1 MGKVPTEYVSGIAGS
16 GKTFEVARRV
26 REDSSYGVLCASTG
40 IAAVNMGGAI
50 TINSLLR
57 YFDTDSL
64 AEAYEMG
71 RLTETLRK
79 LATGLSDKE
88 IFGEVDDVPAPNG
101 VRNLIIDEI
110 SMVESRQ
117 LDIIYDA
124 CAEVNE
130 TLENHGYEPLGMVLT
145 GDYCQLP
152 PIGVEKDSR
161 KWTFN
166 AKCWPEFAANVTRL
180 TENHRQGDARFI
192 DALNLIRAGKG
203 MSGAKLLKEC
213 GVTFEKFRDNDWEGT
228 TILGLNR
235 DVDAHNAKALKRLE
249 RELESVPSY
258 RAGKSRGDWKNIPY
272 KFEYKIGALVMIL
285 ANEVASFQFVN
296 GDTGHI
302 VDFSNDGF
310 DVKLVRTGKTV
321 RITPIVR
328 YNESVRLT
336 KEFDEAEILEN
347 DPDVYPHWN
356 EKKRRWIFGMIRY
369 YPIRLAYA
377 TTIHKSQGLTLD
389 NIQIDCR
396 NAFLGRPGMMYVGLS
411 RARTAE
417 GIRVVG
423 DPSLLAKRVRVA
435 EEVKEWL

>member
-1 MGKVPTEYVSGIAGS
+1 MSKVPTEYVSGIAGS

-26 REDSSYGVLCASTG
+26 RENKSYGVLCASTG

-79 LATGLSDKE
+79 LATGLSDKQ
-88 IFGEVDDVPAPNG
+88 IFGEVDDVPAADG

-117 LDIIYDA
+117 LDIIYNA
-124 CAEVNE
+124 CAEVND
-130 TLENHGYEPLGMVLT
+130 TLGNHGYEPLGMVLT

-166 AKCWPEFAANVTRL
+166 AKCWPEFAANTTRL

-213 GVTFEKFRDNDWEGT
+213 GVTFEKFRDNEWEGT

-235 DVDAHNAKALKRLE
+235 DVDAHNSKALKRLE
-249 RELESVPSY
+249 GKLENVPSY
-258 RAGKSRGDWKNIPY
+258 RAGKSRGDWKNIPF
-272 KFEYKIGALVMIL
+272 KFEYKVGALVMIL
-285 ANEVASFQFVN
+285 ANEVESFSYVN

-302 VDFSNDGF
+302 VGFSENGF
-310 DVKLVRTGKTV
+310 DVELIRTGETV
-321 RITPIVR
+321 HIEQIVR
-328 YNESVRLT
+328 YNESVRLP
-336 KEFDEAEILEN
+336 KEFDEKETKEN
-347 DPDVYPHWN
+347 GSDVYPHWS

-369 YPIRLAYA
+369 YPLRLAYA
-377 TTIHKSQGLTLD
+377 STVHRSQGLSLD
-389 NIQIDCR
+389 RVQIDCR
-396 NAFLGRPGMMYVGLS
+396 NAFFGRPSMAYVSCSRVRSPEGL
-411 RARTAE
+411 R
-417 GIRVVG
+417 IIG
-423 DPSLLAKRVRVA
+423 DPSLLAKRVKVA
-435 EEVKEWL
+435 PEVLEWI

>member
-1 MGKVPTEYVSGIAGS
+1 MSKVPCSYISGIAGS

-88 IFGEVDDVPAPNG
+88 IFGEVDDVPPADG
-101 VRNLIIDEI
+101 VRNLIIDEV
-110 SMVESRQ
+110 SMVVSRQ
-117 LDIIYDA
+117 LDIFHRA
-124 CAEVNE
+124 CKEVNE
-130 TLENHGYEPLGMVLT
+130 TLENRGYEPLGMVLT
-145 GDYCQLP
+145 GDFCQLP
-152 PIGVEKDSR
+152 PIGVEKDPSMWPFR
-161 KWTFN
+161 
-166 AKCWPEFAANVTRL
+166 AKCWPEFAANTTRL
-180 TENHRQGDARFI
+180 TTNHRHGDPRFI
-192 DALNLIRAGKG
+192 DALNLIRSGKG
-203 MSGAKLLKEC
+203 MSGAKLLKDC
-213 GVTFEKFRDNDWEGT
+213 GVTFAKFRDDEWEGT

-235 DVDAHNAKALKRLE
+235 DVDGHNEKALKRLE
-249 RELESVPSY
+249 GTLESVPSY
-258 RAGKSRGDWKNIPY
+258 RAGKKRGDWKNIPFR
-272 KFEYKIGALVMIL
+272 FEYKVGALVMIL
-285 ANEVASFQFVN
+285 ANEVGTFSYVN

-302 VDFSNDGF
+302 VDFSEDGF
-310 DVKLVRTGKTV
+310 NVELIRTGETV
-321 RITPIVR
+321 HIDAIVR
-328 YNESVRLT
+328 YNESVRLPR
-336 KEFDEAEILEN
+336 EFDEKETKEN
-347 DPDVYPHWN
+347 ESDEYPHWN

-377 TTIHKSQGLTLD
+377 TTIHRSQGLTLD
-389 NIQIDCR
+389 RVQVDCR
-396 NAFLGRPGMMYVGLS
+396 NAFLARPAMMYVALS

-417 GIRVVG
+417 GIRIVG

>member
-1 MGKVPTEYVSGIAGS
+1 MSKVPTEYVSGIAGS

-26 REDSSYGVLCASTG
+26 REDSSYGVLAASTG

-88 IFGEVDDVPAPNG
+88 IFGEVDDVPAPDG

-117 LDIIYDA
+117 LDIIYNA

-130 TLENHGYEPLGMVLT
+130 TLGNHGYEPLGLVAT
-145 GDYCQLP
+145 GDFCQLP
-152 PIGVEKDSR
+152 PIGVEKDR
-161 KWTFN
+161 GKWTFN

-180 TENHRQGDARFI
+180 TTNHRQGDARFI

-213 GVTFEKFRDNDWEGT
+213 GVMFAKFRDDEWEGT

-235 DVDAHNAKALKRLE
+235 DVDAHNSKALKRLE
-249 RELESVPSY
+249 GELESVPSY
-258 RAGKSRGDWKNIPY
+258 RAGKTRGDWKNIPF
-272 KFEYKIGALVMIL
+272 KFEYKVGALVMIL
-285 ANEVASFQFVN
+285 ANEVERFSFVN

-302 VDFSNDGF
+302 IGFSEDGF
-310 DVKLVRTGKTV
+310 DVELIRTGETV
-321 RITPIVR
+321 HIDAIVR
-328 YNESVRLT
+328 YNEAVRLPR
-336 KEFDEAEILEN
+336 EFDNEKTHKNGLGE
-347 DPDVYPHWN
+347 YPYWN
-356 EKKRRWIFGMIRY
+356 GKKRRWVFGMIRY
-369 YPIRLAYA
+369 YPLRLAYA

-389 NIQIDCR
+389 NIQVDCR
-396 NAFLGRPGMMYVGLS
+396 NAFLARPAMMYVALS

-417 GIRVVG
+417 GIRIVG